1 MNIYGEKCQ
10 KIKVGNDI
18 YLCIFSESKNIQRNI
33 KWHMSLH
40 LFVCMFCDGESN
52 QTHQA
57 DYVLCNFQVSQIKLF
72 E

>member
-52 QTHQA
+52 HTSKLTKRITF
-57 DYVLCNFQVSQIKLF
+57 YVIFR
-72 E
+72 